1 MSKFKKLLVSASIAS
16 VMSFAAGHAAA
27 DTVLA
32 PISPVTVN
40 VNGTTSTSFSQST
53 VFSLDSLSEVAGSVF
68 LYKKAGTGTSALQS
82 IAATLWQKTGSSWT
96 SVWTD
101 TASFAQSSHT
111 STWSSSFDQ
120 SPLAAGLYKLTLTGS
135 IFSGTKLSAYYNYNL
150 SISPVPEPETY
161 ALMGVGLAAVLL
173 RLRKKKVSGTAAV
186 AV

>member
-32 PISPVTVN
+32 PISPVSVN
-40 VNGTTSTSFSQST
+40 VNGTTTTSFSQST
-53 VFSLDSLSEVAGSVF
+53 QFTLDSLSEVAGSVF

-82 IAATLWQKTGSSWT
+82 IAATLWYQTGSTWT
-96 SVWTD
+96 SVW
-101 TASFAQSSHT
+101 SEAQSFTQASHT
-111 STWSSSFDQ
+111 STWSAAFDQ
-120 SPLAAGLYKLTLTGS
+120 SPLAAGIYKLTLAGNV
-135 IFSGTKLSAYYNYNL
+135 FSGTKLSGYYNYNL

-173 RLRKKKVSGTAAV
+173 RLRKKKVSGTVAV